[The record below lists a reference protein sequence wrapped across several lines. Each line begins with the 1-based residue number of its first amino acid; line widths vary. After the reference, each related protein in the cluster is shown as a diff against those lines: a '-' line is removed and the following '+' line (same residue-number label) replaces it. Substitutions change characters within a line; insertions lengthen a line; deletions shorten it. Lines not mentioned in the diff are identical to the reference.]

1 MDTLNEYL
9 SSKAEH
15 IATSLYNYTLRA
27 RRSCNNNGY
36 YCYNPYHGLKTIV
49 HSEEE
54 NLHKRVLHCYKV
66 CKTETA
72 PSQDSETCSLLWKRL
87 SKSLWSSSP
96 GSTAIPSTV
105 MGDLIGT
112 ESGDYMSCGLIDEL
126 LGLGQSQ
133 SQRRE
138 FKVKKKREKKVLPPA
153 ITLLRGTGG
162 GRGGGL
168 PSCFKKE
175 YGEDGR
181 LILKVGKAKRYYEHM
196 EANRENGRLIMKLI
210 HHADDDGRPIDDDEE
225 EEEETGF
232 DFEFEFEND
241 LVKEREGLENESG
254 SGWADLRQCASYGS
268 GGLVRDFEPFY
279 LGRYGSAPL
288 LPITSVM

>member
-9 SSKAEH
+9 SSKAEK

-54 NLHKRVLHCYKV
+54 ENLHKRVLHCYKV

-72 PSQDSETCSLLWKRL
+72 PSQDSETCSLLWQRL

-112 ESGDYMSCGLIDEL
+112 ESGDYMSCDLIDEL

-138 FKVKKKREKKVLPPA
+138 FKVKKKREKKVFPAA
-153 ITLLRGTGG
+153 ITLLRETGG
-162 GRGGGL
+162 GGGMS
-168 PSCFKKE
+168 SCFKKE

-181 LILKVGKAKRYYEHM
+181 LILKVGKVKRYYEHM
-196 EANRENGRLIMKLI
+196 EANRENGRLIVKLI
-210 HHADDDGRPIDDDEE
+210 HHDDDDGWPMDDDEEEEDE

-232 DFEFEFEND
+232 DFEFEN
-241 LVKEREGLENESG
+241 EREGLENESG
-254 SGWADLRQCASYGS
+254 PCWADLRQCASYGS

>member
-15 IATSLYNYTLRA
+15 IAISLYNYTLRA
-27 RRSCNNNGY
+27 RRSCKNNGY

-54 NLHKRVLHCYKV
+54 NLHKRVLHCYNMS
-66 CKTETA
+66 KTETA
-72 PSQDSETCSLLWKRL
+72 PSQVSETCSSLWRRL

-112 ESGDYMSCGLIDEL
+112 ESGDYLSCDLIDEL

-138 FKVKKKREKKVLPPA
+138 FKVKKKKKRENKVFPPA
-153 ITLLRGTGG
+153 ITLLRETGG
-162 GRGGGL
+162 GGGM

-181 LILKVGKAKRYYEHM
+181 LILKVGKVKRYYEHM

-210 HHADDDGRPIDDDEE
+210 HHDGWPIDDDEGD

-232 DFEFEFEND
+232 DFEFEFENEM
-241 LVKEREGLENESG
+241 VKEREGLENESG
-254 SGWADLRQCASYGS
+254 SCWADLRQCASYGS
-268 GGLVRDFEPFY
+268 SGLVRDFEPFY

-288 LPITSVM
+288 LPITTVM